1 MLLNERNFLRAATL
15 FQPKSYIYDY
25 YMQVKLKSQD
35 FFIITCFY
43 ILVMIKLTCYTKEYI
58 SNGMQSVILTP

>member
-25 YMQVKLKSQD
+25 YMQVKLKRHNFTLTD
-35 FFIITCFY
+35 FRIFVTF
-43 ILVMIKLTCYTKEYI
+43 K
-58 SNGMQSVILTP
+58 QSERVFCAALFNVWRSL